1 MKTNQ
6 RRDKMNALKPKLV
19 RLLGRIPD
27 SVPKWSKPI
36 LRPFLGVYF
45 KVYKRIYS
53 SIKEEKLIKTP
64 MGPYI
69 YVRYWDCVE
78 RGCAIGTWERRYM
91 DFFCSKI
98 KEGDVVVDVG
108 AYIGFFSLL
117 APERVG
123 STGCVYS
130 FEPVPRN
137 YERLMRNIKVNQA
150 ENVKAYNFGLSD
162 KNETLSLSVPRDIP
176 AESSLAGSWTELTK
190 GTKLNKDIVKAKLIP
205 FDQFFKDEN
214 LSRVDIVKIDVDGA
228 ELKVLKGMRNT
239 LSNSNDAVL
248 FLEVTPPLIKLLGGS
263 VVELVELLLDC
274 GFKTLYSIELNQ
286 KVDLSKLSDKSIIT
300 TFGDIS
306 RNYIL
311 EKGT

>member
-1 MKTNQ
+1 MKI
-6 RRDKMNALKPKLV
+6 KLV
-19 RLLGRIPD
+19 RLLGKFPEYVPD
-27 SVPKWSKPI
+27 WSKPV
-36 LRPFLGVYF
+36 LRPFSGIYSRLY
-45 KVYKRIYS
+45 RAIYS
-53 SIKEEKLIKTP
+53 SIKEEELVKTP

-69 YVRYWDCVE
+69 YVRWWDCVE
-78 RGCAIGTWERRYM
+78 RGCALGTWERRYM
-91 DFFCSKI
+91 ELFCSKI

-108 AYIGFFSLL
+108 AYIGYFSLL
-117 APERVG
+117 ASERVG
-123 STGCVYS
+123 DKGCVYA

-137 YERLMRNIKVNQA
+137 FERLMRNLKVNQVK
-150 ENVKAYNFGLSD
+150 NVKAYNFGLSD
-162 KNETLSLSVPRDIP
+162 KDETLSLSVPRDIP
-176 AESSLAGSWTELTK
+176 AESSLASSWTELTK
-190 GTKLNKDIVKAKLIP
+190 DIKLNKDIVKAKLIP
-205 FDQFFKDEN
+205 FDQFYKDEN

-263 VVELVELLLDC
+263 VIEMVELLLDC

-300 TFGDIS
+300 TFGEVS